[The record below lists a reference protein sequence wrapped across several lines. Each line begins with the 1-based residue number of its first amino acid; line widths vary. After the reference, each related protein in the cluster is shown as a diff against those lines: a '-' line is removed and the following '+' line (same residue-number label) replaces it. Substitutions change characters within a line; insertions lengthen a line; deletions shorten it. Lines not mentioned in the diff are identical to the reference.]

1 MGNLTL
7 KSTLQN
13 AALRKEKEVRRVPG
27 SAFRGGGTDSG
38 AGVNVSEEGSAQPE
52 LQSMRDSGQ
61 VGLGQGIHDLHTGLA
76 LLENP

>member
-1 MGNLTL
+1 MTL

-13 AALRKEKEVRRVPG
+13 AALRKEKEVRRLLG

-38 AGVNVSEEGSAQPE
+38 AGVDVSEEGSAQPE
-52 LQSMRDSGQ
+52 LQTTRGSGQ
-61 VGLGQGIHDLHTGLA
+61 VGLGQGLHDLHTGLA